1 MLGVTVETTVGIII
15 LEELVSTTSL
25 ANFEVGDDEGIL
37 LL

>member
-1 MLGVTVETTVGIII
+1 MLGVTVETTVGII

-25 ANFEVGDDEGIL
+25 ANFDVGDDEGIL